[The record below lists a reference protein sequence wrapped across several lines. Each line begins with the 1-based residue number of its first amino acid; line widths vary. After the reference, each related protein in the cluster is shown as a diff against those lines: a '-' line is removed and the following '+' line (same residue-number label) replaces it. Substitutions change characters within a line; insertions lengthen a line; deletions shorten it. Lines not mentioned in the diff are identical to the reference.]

1 MKYRSRLTLVPGF
14 ALLLVLAAG
23 CAGPQ
28 ALEQSQRLQLAAVCQ
43 YRDEMATY
51 HEKVKVQ
58 LLAEKRAQLDTALTQ
73 ALAQAADEEGRVALE
88 TVMAKAEKRAALEDE
103 FRANLARLD
112 TEFAERQAALDR
124 AIELAE
130 DTLDLVSAYSRLAAL
145 VQSLFVRENEAE
157 QLLKT
162 YSVERSPNHAG
173 IGSELEP
180 GGY

>member
-1 MKYRSRLTLVPGF
+1 MRHRLRV
-14 ALLLVLAAG
+14 ALFLGLVLAFVLPAG
-23 CAGPQ
+23 CAAPR
-28 ALEQSQRLQLAAVCQ
+28 ALEQSQRLQLAAVRQ
-43 YRDEMATY
+43 YRDEMAAY

-58 LLAEKRAQLDTALTQ
+58 LLSEKRARLDTALAQ
-73 ALAQAADEEGRVALE
+73 ALAQAADDQGRVPLE
-88 TVMAKAEKRAALEDE
+88 TAMAKVEKRAALEDE
-103 FRANLARLD
+103 FRVNLGRLD
-112 TEFAERQAALDR
+112 AEFAERQAALDR

-173 IGSELEP
+173 IGSESEP